1 MARQRRR
8 STAARS
14 GPPRFPIAALLA
26 LLAAVAVVMG
36 IVIVLKHQIAGYF
49 TGGVGRR
56 HAAVASAT
64 PSPVAS
70 GVESMPPGV
79 PLGPAASPEVTP
91 VPTGPQVAVIIDDC
105 GNSEERC
112 KAFLQLPIPITL
124 SILPMT
130 PHGKQ
135 TEAEALD
142 AGKSVMLHLPM
153 EPDSAQANPGPGAI
167 TTEMNDD
174 AVRAQVEADIDS
186 VAGVPGANNHM
197 GSKATSDPRV
207 MRDVLDV
214 LHERHMFFIDS
225 VTSGQTVGESL
236 ARDLGVPTAERDV
249 FLDNKKDVNYIL
261 GQLKEVVVVAKRRGT
276 AIAIGHPNPTTVQAL
291 AQAIPQMQAAGIT
304 FVNASSLVR

>member
-1 MARQRRR
+1 VLLL
-8 STAARS
+8 
-14 GPPRFPIAALLA
+14 LLA
-26 LLAAVAVVMG
+26 TAVVLG
-36 IVIVLKHQIAGYF
+36 VVGLLKHQIAGYF
-49 TGGVGRR
+49 SGGNARR
-56 HAAVASAT
+56 HAAGASAT
-64 PSPVAS
+64 PLPIAPAATSAS
-70 GVESMPPGV
+70 PGV
-79 PLGPAASPEVTP
+79 PVGPPASPLATP

-153 EPDSAQANPGPGAI
+153 EPDSAEANPGPGAI
-167 TTEMNDD
+167 TTEMSDD

-214 LHERHMFFIDS
+214 LHERRMFFIDS

-249 FLDNKKDVNYIL
+249 FLDNKKDLNYIL
-261 GQLKEVVVVAKRRGT
+261 GQLKEVEVVAKRRGT
-276 AIAIGHPNPTTVQAL
+276 AIAIGHPNPSTAQAL

-304 FVNASSLVR
+304 FVSASSLVK